1 MATVK
6 VYRYDADT
14 GKAIST
20 FVRVGKFGTDKADK
34 EETAK
39 VSEFP
44 MPYLTKPNGNLY
56 AIEIYSGINQ
66 SGDYF
71 EILGIF
77 DSKEKAEKV
86 KIEYENSEEYQIDTN
101 DNMWDYY
108 DVHIAEYEI
117 NTLTRNF
124 D

>member
-1 MATVK
+1 MK
-6 VYRYDADT
+6 VYV
-14 GKAIST
+14 ISIHC
-20 FVRVGKFGTDKADK
+20 GLNY
-34 EETAK
+34 E
-39 VSEFP
+39 
-44 MPYLTKPNGNLY
+44 
-56 AIEIYSGINQ
+56 
-66 SGDYF
+66 GDGF

-86 KIEYENSEEYQIDTN
+86 KIEYENSEEYQIDSN

-108 DVHIAEYEI
+108 DIDIEEYEI

>member
-1 MATVK
+1 MK
-6 VYRYDADT
+6 V
-14 GKAIST
+14 
-20 FVRVGKFGTDKADK
+20 
-34 EETAK
+34 
-39 VSEFP
+39 
-44 MPYLTKPNGNLY
+44 Y
-56 AIEIYSGINQ
+56 AIEIYYGLDYE
-66 SGDYF
+66 GDNF

-86 KIEYENSEEYQIDTN
+86 KIEYENSEEYQIDSN

-108 DVHIAEYEI
+108 DIDIEEYEI